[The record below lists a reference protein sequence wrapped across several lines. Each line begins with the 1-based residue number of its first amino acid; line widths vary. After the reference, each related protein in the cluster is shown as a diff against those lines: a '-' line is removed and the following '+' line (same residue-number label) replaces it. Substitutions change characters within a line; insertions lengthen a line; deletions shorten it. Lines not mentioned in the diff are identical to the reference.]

1 VKKTLLAATA
11 AACLLA
17 IVPSASEARPSEPT
31 EAAHSAGLFIGLPF
45 LRVRIFLVRRVA
57 PRSYA
62 HSPRRHVASR
72 PPRAKGADSVSVSLP
87 PAKKVT
93 VN

>member
-1 VKKTLLAATA
+1 MKKTLLAATA

-17 IVPSASEARPSEPT
+17 IAPTASEARPSGPAES
-31 EAAHSAGLFIGLPF
+31 AQSAGLFIGLPF
-45 LRVRIFLVRRVA
+45 LGVRIFLVRPVA

-62 HSPRRHVASR
+62 YSPRRHVASR
-72 PPRAKGADSVSVSLP
+72 PPRTKSADSDSVSLP

>member
-1 VKKTLLAATA
+1 VKKTLLVATA

-17 IVPSASEARPSEPT
+17 IAPSASEAGPSEPA
-31 EAAHSAGLFIGLPF
+31 ESAQGAGLFISLPF
-45 LRVRIFLVRRVA
+45 LRVRIFFVRRVA

-62 HSPRRHVASR
+62 YSPRRHIASR
-72 PPRAKGADSVSVSLP
+72 PPRAKSADSDSVSLP